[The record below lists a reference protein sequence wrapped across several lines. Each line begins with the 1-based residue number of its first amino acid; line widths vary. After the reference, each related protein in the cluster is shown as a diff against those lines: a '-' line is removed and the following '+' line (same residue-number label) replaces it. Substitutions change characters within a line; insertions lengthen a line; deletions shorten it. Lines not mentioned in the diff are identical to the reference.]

1 MANSNEV
8 LSKELR
14 PLSKREM
21 KKRKKQIRKDLWFNR
36 GGKVRMSGNI
46 SHVTALALFASCGVL
61 SLVAGLYIG
70 FQFHWFAGVFLFLG
84 LIAMSSWLVSA
95 HSPLMKIPNDMRTN
109 NRFLMFLMRMLDK
122 NNVGVRNGPVEEV
135 ERSLIK
141 LGADHIGAKDISYEW
156 IDYRRGR
163 QVYDRVEPLSSSMT
177 VKEEIALAKQYRRI
191 NKEPDPLEML

>member
-1 MANSNEV
+1 MTSSNEV

-21 KKRKKQIRKDLWFNR
+21 KKRKKQMRKDLWFNR

-46 SHVTALALFASCGVL
+46 SNTMMFALFASCGIL
-61 SLVAGLYIG
+61 SIVAGLYVG
-70 FQFHWFAGVFLFLG
+70 LQFHWFAGASLFLG
-84 LIAMSSWLVSA
+84 LIAVSLWLVST
-95 HSPLMKIPNDMRTN
+95 HSPLTKIPNDMRTN
-109 NRFLMFLMRMLDK
+109 NRFLMSLMRMLDK

-135 ERSLIK
+135 ERGLIK
-141 LGADHIGAKDISYEW
+141 LGADYIGAKDASYQW
-156 IDYRRGR
+156 SDYGRGR
-163 QVYDRVEPLSSSMT
+163 EVYDRVEPLSSSMT